1 MKIIIAAASALA
13 LSILTTFATSQDDA
27 FQKVA
32 HDYVEQYLQA
42 NPEQATELGDH
53 RFDGEL
59 TDYSAEARAKDLA
72 TQKEFRDK
80 LNAIDGTQ
88 LTGANNI
95 DFRILKENIDYEIF
109 RAEELKEPE
118 WNPLVYMQSLA
129 NSLYLLVARDF
140 APAEKRIPSLRQR
153 LEKIPGVIAQAK
165 ANLQHPPRIHTETAI
180 EQTQG
185 AINLVRTEL
194 APLLDQAPQ
203 MKKDLAPLQD
213 KTAAAL
219 EDYKKWLQND
229 LLPRSD
235 GDFRL
240 GAEKYRKKLRFALAS
255 DLPMEEIMKRAKA
268 DLEQT
273 QTAIYETALP
283 LYKKYFPNADQQSV
297 ADKHKVTAAVL
308 DKLAEQHP
316 NDATVV
322 DYAKK
327 VVTEATDFVKRHD
340 VVGVPNVPLDVIAM
354 PEFKR
359 GVAIAYCDAPGPLE
373 KNGKTFFAV
382 APTPKDWSKERKE
395 SFFREYNN
403 YMIRDLT
410 VHEAMPGHFLQLA
423 RSNEFRAPTL
433 VRAIF
438 QSGPFIEGW
447 AVYCEQVMAEQGY
460 GGPEVKM
467 QQLKMRLRAICNA
480 ILDQSIHAGNM
491 SEKEAMDLMTK
502 EGYQQEGEAVAKWK
516 RARLTSAQL
525 STYFVGATEHLD
537 LRAAEQ
543 KKLGDQ
549 FNLKKYNDQVISYG
563 SPPVKYVRELMGFKE
578 RRLSATAELAPST
591 ASGEADHSLDLGATL
606 FAVFAFARCSCSWLS
621 CSRQPHKLIEIKRAA
636 TFGSH
641 FSKFDLIPAVH
652 PIYLIAFLSN
662 THRFARDHAM
672 NDFFVFGSWPASHS
686 AATPINSMPDVV
698 ISVGPLL
705 EVEK

>member
-1 MKIIIAAASALA
+1 MKVVIAAAVL
-13 LSILTTFATSQDDA
+13 LSLSMLNAAATPQDDE
-27 FQKVA
+27 FQKIA
-32 HDYVEQYLQA
+32 GDYIERYLQA
-42 NPEQATELGDH
+42 NPEDATELGDH

-59 TDYSAEARAKDLA
+59 TDYSPEARAKDLA
-72 TQKEFRDK
+72 RQKEFRGK
-80 LNAIDGTQ
+80 LNAIDGSQ
-88 LTGANNI
+88 LTGANSI
-95 DFRILKENIDYEIF
+95 DFRILKENIDYKIF
-109 RAEELKEPE
+109 QAEELKQAD

-140 APAEKRIPSLRQR
+140 APAEKRIPNLRQR
-153 LEKIPGVIAQAK
+153 MEKIPRVIAQAK
-165 ANLQHPPRIHTETAI
+165 ANLQHPPRIHTETAV

-185 AINLVRTEL
+185 AINLVRADL

-203 MKKDLAPLQD
+203 LKKDIAPLQD
-213 KTAAAL
+213 KTIAAL
-219 EDYKKWLQND
+219 EGYKKWLQSD

-235 GDFRL
+235 GNFRI
-240 GAEKYRKKLRFALAS
+240 GAEKYRKKLHFALAS
-255 DLPMEEIMKRAKA
+255 DLSMEEIMKRAQA
-268 DLEQT
+268 DLQQT

-283 LYKKYFPNADQQSV
+283 LYKRYFPNADPATL

-322 DYAKK
+322 DFAKT
-327 VVTEATDFVKRHD
+327 VVTEATSFVRQRD
-340 VVGVPNVPLDVIAM
+340 VVAVPNVPLDVIAM

-410 VHEAMPGHFLQLA
+410 VHEAMPGHYLQLA
-423 RSNEFRAPTL
+423 HANEFRAPTL

-438 QSGPFIEGW
+438 RSGTFIEGW
-447 AVYCEQVMAEQGY
+447 AVYCEQMMAEQGY

-491 SEKEAMDLMTK
+491 TEKQAMDLMTK

-525 STYFVGATEHLD
+525 STYFVGVTEHLD
-537 LRAAEQ
+537 LRSAEQ
-543 KKLGDQ
+543 KKLGSD

-563 SPPVKYVRELMGFKE
+563 SPPVKYVRELMLQGMTT
-578 RRLSATAELAPST
+578 S
-591 ASGEADHSLDLGATL
+591 
-606 FAVFAFARCSCSWLS
+606 
-621 CSRQPHKLIEIKRAA
+621 
-636 TFGSH
+636 
-641 FSKFDLIPAVH
+641 
-652 PIYLIAFLSN
+652 
-662 THRFARDHAM
+662 
-672 NDFFVFGSWPASHS
+672 
-686 AATPINSMPDVV
+686 
-698 ISVGPLL
+698 
-705 EVEK
+705 

>member
-1 MKIIIAAASALA
+1 MKIGIAAAAALA
-13 LSILTTFATSQDDA
+13 LSIPNTFATSQDDA
-27 FQKVA
+27 FQKAA
-32 HDYVEQYLQA
+32 HDYIEQYLQA
-42 NPEQATELGDH
+42 NPEDATELGDH

-59 TDYSAEARAKDLA
+59 TDYSAEARAKDLG

-80 LNAIDGTQ
+80 LNAIDGSH
-88 LTGANNI
+88 LTGANSI

-153 LEKIPGVIAQAK
+153 LEGIPRVIAQAK
-165 ANLQHPPRIHTETAI
+165 ANLQHPPRVHTETAI

-185 AINLVRTEL
+185 AINLVHEGL
-194 APLLDQAPQ
+194 APLLDAAPQ
-203 MKKDLAPLQD
+203 KKKELAPLQE

-219 EDYKKWLQND
+219 GDYQKWLQND

-235 GDFRL
+235 GNFRL
-240 GAEKYRKKLRFALAS
+240 GVEKYRKKLHFALAS
-255 DLPMEEIMKRAKA
+255 DLSMEEIMKRAQA
-268 DLEQT
+268 DLKQT

-283 LYKKYFPNADQQSV
+283 LYKKYFPKADS
-297 ADKHKVTAAVL
+297 ATPLDKHKVTAAVL

-316 NDATVV
+316 DDATVV
-322 DYAKK
+322 GYAKE
-327 VVTEATDFVKRHD
+327 VVTEATNFVRSHNLVTIPD
-340 VVGVPNVPLDVIAM
+340 TPLDVIAM

-359 GVAIAYCDAPGPLE
+359 GVAIAYCDSPGPLD
-373 KNGKTFFAV
+373 KTGKTFFAV

-403 YMIRDLT
+403 YQIRDLT
-410 VHEAMPGHFLQLA
+410 VHEAMPGHYLQLA
-423 RSNEFRAPTL
+423 HANEFRAPTL

-438 QSGPFIEGW
+438 RSGPFIEGW
-447 AVYCEQVMAEQGY
+447 AVYTEQMMAEQGY

-467 QQLKMRLRAICNA
+467 QQLKMRLRAIANA

-491 SEKEAMDLMTK
+491 SEKEALDLMMK
-502 EGYQQEGEAVAKWK
+502 ETFQQEGEAVAKWK

-525 STYFVGATEHLD
+525 STYFVGGTEHLD
-537 LRAAEQ
+537 LRAAAQ

-563 SPPVKYVRELMGFKE
+563 SPPVKYVREMMG
-578 RRLSATAELAPST
+578 L
-591 ASGEADHSLDLGATL
+591 
-606 FAVFAFARCSCSWLS
+606 
-621 CSRQPHKLIEIKRAA
+621 
-636 TFGSH
+636 
-641 FSKFDLIPAVH
+641 
-652 PIYLIAFLSN
+652 
-662 THRFARDHAM
+662 
-672 NDFFVFGSWPASHS
+672 
-686 AATPINSMPDVV
+686 
-698 ISVGPLL
+698 
-705 EVEK
+705 

>member
-1 MKIIIAAASALA
+1 MKIIIAAAAALS
-13 LSILTTFATSQDDA
+13 LSILNTFATSQDDA

-59 TDYSAEARAKDLA
+59 TDYSLEARAKDLA

-80 LNAIDGTQ
+80 LNAIDGSQ

-109 RAEELKEPE
+109 RTEELKEPE

-140 APAEKRIPSLRQR
+140 APAEKRIPSLRER
-153 LEKIPGVIAQAK
+153 MGNIPGVIAQAK

-203 MKKDLAPLQD
+203 MKKELAPLQD

-240 GAEKYRKKLRFALAS
+240 GEQKYRKKLRFALAS

-283 LYKKYFPNADQQSV
+283 LYKKYFPNADQQTIT
-297 ADKHKVTAAVL
+297 DKHKVTAAVL
-308 DKLAEQHP
+308 GKLAEQHP

-340 VVGVPNVPLDVIAM
+340 VVSVPNMPLDVIAM

-491 SEKEAMDLMTK
+491 SEQEAMDLMTK

-563 SPPVKYVRELMGFKE
+563 SPPVKYVREILQG
-578 RRLSATAELAPST
+578 TT
-591 ASGEADHSLDLGATL
+591 AS
-606 FAVFAFARCSCSWLS
+606 
-621 CSRQPHKLIEIKRAA
+621 QPS
-636 TFGSH
+636 G
-641 FSKFDLIPAVH
+641 
-652 PIYLIAFLSN
+652 
-662 THRFARDHAM
+662 
-672 NDFFVFGSWPASHS
+672 
-686 AATPINSMPDVV
+686 
-698 ISVGPLL
+698 
-705 EVEK
+705 

>member
-1 MKIIIAAASALA
+1 M
-13 LSILTTFATSQDDA
+13 QDDA
-27 FQKVA
+27 FQKIA
-32 HDYVEQYLQA
+32 HDYIEHYSQA
-42 NPEQATELGDH
+42 NPEEATELGDH
-53 RFDGEL
+53 RFDGQL
-59 TDYSAEARAKDLA
+59 TDYSPEARAKDLA

-80 LNAIDGTQ
+80 LNSIDGSQ

-95 DFRILKENIDYEIF
+95 DFRILKENTDYQIF
-109 RAEELKEPE
+109 QAEELRAPE

-140 APAEKRIPSLRQR
+140 ASPEKRIPNLRQR
-153 LEKIPGVIAQAK
+153 MEKIPRVIAQAK
-165 ANLQHPPRIHTETAI
+165 ANLQHPPRVHTETAI

-185 AINLVRTEL
+185 AISLVREGL
-194 APLLDQAPQ
+194 APLLDQSPR
-203 MKKDLAPLQD
+203 MKKDLTPLQE
-213 KTAAAL
+213 KTAAAM

-273 QTAIYETALP
+273 QTTIYETALP
-283 LYKKYFPNADQQSV
+283 LYRKYFPNADDKTL

-308 DKLAEQHP
+308 GKLAEQHP
-316 NDATVV
+316 DDVTVV

-327 VVTEATDFVKRHD
+327 IVTEATDFVKQHD
-340 VVGVPNVPLDVIAM
+340 LVTVPNVPLDAIAM

-359 GVAIAYCDAPGPLE
+359 GVAIAYCDAPGPLD
-373 KNGKTFFAV
+373 KTGRTFFAV
-382 APTPKDWSKERKE
+382 APTPKDWSKERRE

-423 RSNEFRAPTL
+423 RANEFRAPTL

-438 QSGPFIEGW
+438 QSGAFVEGW
-447 AVYCEQVMAEQGY
+447 AVYCEQMMAEQGY

-480 ILDQSIHAGNM
+480 VLDQSIHAGNM
-491 SEKEAMDLMTK
+491 NEKEAMDLMMK

-543 KKLGDQ
+543 RKLGKD
-549 FNLKKYNDQVISYG
+549 FNLKKYNDQVVSYG
-563 SPPVKYVRELMGFKE
+563 SPPVKYVRELMG
-578 RRLSATAELAPST
+578 L
-591 ASGEADHSLDLGATL
+591 
-606 FAVFAFARCSCSWLS
+606 
-621 CSRQPHKLIEIKRAA
+621 
-636 TFGSH
+636 
-641 FSKFDLIPAVH
+641 
-652 PIYLIAFLSN
+652 
-662 THRFARDHAM
+662 
-672 NDFFVFGSWPASHS
+672 
-686 AATPINSMPDVV
+686 
-698 ISVGPLL
+698 
-705 EVEK
+705 

>member
-1 MKIIIAAASALA
+1 MKSLIAAGVLLS
-13 LSILTTFATSQDDA
+13 LSILNAPATPQDDA
-27 FQKVA
+27 FQKIA
-32 HDYVEQYLQA
+32 RDYIEQYLQT

-88 LTGANNI
+88 LTGPNNI
-95 DFRILKENIDYEIF
+95 DFRILKENIDYQIF

-140 APAEKRIPSLRQR
+140 ALAEKRIPNLRQR
-153 LEKIPGVIAQAK
+153 MEKIPGVIAQAE
-165 ANLQHPPRIHTETAI
+165 ANLQHPPRVHTETAI

-203 MKKDLAPLQD
+203 MKKELAPLQD

-219 EDYKKWLQND
+219 EDYKKWLQKD

-240 GAEKYRKKLRFALAS
+240 GEEKYRKKLRFALAS

-268 DLEQT
+268 DLGQT
-273 QTAIYETALP
+273 QIAIYETALP
-283 LYKKYFPNADQQSV
+283 LYKKYFPNADDKTL
-297 ADKHKVTAAVL
+297 ADRHKVTAAVL

-322 DYAKK
+322 DFAKK
-327 VVTEATDFVKRHD
+327 ITAEATDFVKQQD
-340 VVGVPNVPLDVIAM
+340 LVAVPTVPLDVIAM

-395 SFFREYNN
+395 SFF
-403 YMIRDLT
+403 
-410 VHEAMPGHFLQLA
+410 G
-423 RSNEFRAPTL
+423 
-433 VRAIF
+433 
-438 QSGPFIEGW
+438 
-447 AVYCEQVMAEQGY
+447 
-460 GGPEVKM
+460 
-467 QQLKMRLRAICNA
+467 
-480 ILDQSIHAGNM
+480 
-491 SEKEAMDLMTK
+491 
-502 EGYQQEGEAVAKWK
+502 
-516 RARLTSAQL
+516 
-525 STYFVGATEHLD
+525 
-537 LRAAEQ
+537 
-543 KKLGDQ
+543 
-549 FNLKKYNDQVISYG
+549 
-563 SPPVKYVRELMGFKE
+563 
-578 RRLSATAELAPST
+578 
-591 ASGEADHSLDLGATL
+591 
-606 FAVFAFARCSCSWLS
+606 
-621 CSRQPHKLIEIKRAA
+621 
-636 TFGSH
+636 
-641 FSKFDLIPAVH
+641 
-652 PIYLIAFLSN
+652 
-662 THRFARDHAM
+662 
-672 NDFFVFGSWPASHS
+672 
-686 AATPINSMPDVV
+686 
-698 ISVGPLL
+698 
-705 EVEK
+705 

>member
-1 MKIIIAAASALA
+1 MKIIIAAASALS
-13 LSILTTFATSQDDA
+13 LSILNASATPHDDA
-27 FQKVA
+27 FQKIA
-32 HDYVEQYLQA
+32 HDYVEQYLRA

-53 RFDGEL
+53 RFDDQL
-59 TDYSAEARAKDLA
+59 TDYSPEARAKDLA
-72 TQKEFRDK
+72 AQKEFRDK
-80 LNAIDGTQ
+80 LNAIDGSQ

-95 DFRILKENIDYEIF
+95 DFRILKENIDYQIF
-109 RAEELKEPE
+109 QAEELKEPE

-140 APAEKRIPSLRQR
+140 APAEKRIPNLRQR
-153 LEKIPGVIAQAK
+153 MEKIPGVIAQAR
-165 ANLQHPPRIHTETAI
+165 ANLQHPPRVHTETAI

-185 AINLVRTEL
+185 AINLMRAEL

-203 MKKDLAPLQD
+203 MKKELGSLQA

-235 GDFRL
+235 GNFRL

-268 DLEQT
+268 DLDQT
-273 QTAIYETALP
+273 QIAIYETALP
-283 LYKKYFPNADQQSV
+283 LYKKYFPNADNQTFG
-297 ADKHKVTAAVL
+297 DKHKVTAAVL

-322 DYAKK
+322 DFAKK
-327 VVTEATDFVKRHD
+327 ITAEATDFVEQHD
-340 VVGVPNVPLDVIAM
+340 LVTVPNVPLDVIAM

-373 KNGKTFFAV
+373 KSGKTFYAV

-410 VHEAMPGHFLQLA
+410 VHEAMPGHYLQIA
-423 RSNEFRAPTL
+423 HANEFRAPTL

-438 QSGPFIEGW
+438 QSGTFIEGW
-447 AVYCEQVMAEQGY
+447 AVYTEQMMAEQGY

-491 SEKEAMDLMTK
+491 SEQEALDLMMK

-525 STYFVGATEHLD
+525 STYFVGVSEHLD
-537 LRAAEQ
+537 LRDKAKAKAGAAF
-543 KKLGDQ
+543 DQ
-549 FNLKKYNDQVISYG
+549 KKYNDQVISYG
-563 SPPVKYVRELMGFKE
+563 SPPVKYVRELMG
-578 RRLSATAELAPST
+578 L
-591 ASGEADHSLDLGATL
+591 
-606 FAVFAFARCSCSWLS
+606 
-621 CSRQPHKLIEIKRAA
+621 
-636 TFGSH
+636 
-641 FSKFDLIPAVH
+641 
-652 PIYLIAFLSN
+652 
-662 THRFARDHAM
+662 
-672 NDFFVFGSWPASHS
+672 
-686 AATPINSMPDVV
+686 
-698 ISVGPLL
+698 
-705 EVEK
+705 